1 MIKVF
6 PNKKPFSLIMRR
18 VFLFVIRCCC
28 KIVLLAS
35 AYYDETP
42 GSHFF
47 KSIGL
52 ISRSS
57 KE

>member
-1 MIKVF
+1 MIKIF
-6 PNKKPFSLIMRR
+6 ANKKPFSFFMRR

-28 KIVLLAS
+28 KIMLLAS

-47 KSIGL
+47 KSNDL
-52 ISRSS
+52 ILQSS